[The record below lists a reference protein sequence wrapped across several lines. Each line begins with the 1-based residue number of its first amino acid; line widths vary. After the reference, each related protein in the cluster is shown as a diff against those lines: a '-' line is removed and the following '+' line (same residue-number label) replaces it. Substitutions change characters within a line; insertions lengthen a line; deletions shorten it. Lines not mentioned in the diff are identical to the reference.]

1 MTSRIPALLFRVT
14 GWLIAMAALTG
25 CRMAESAARM
35 PGQVVTSVSPGGRT
49 QKEDPAALQVELQR
63 FADEFAGRTVAA
75 LEDYASLAG
84 TDEARRQVL
93 HWKISVGA
101 AAVTIATGPNPQANL
116 LDFVALAS
124 ATRTALERVQGTN
137 TAAIEPWLEVSRS
150 LEASAWSLAAG
161 VFSAEQIQE
170 IRDAMRRWWESNP
183 EGHMTFF
190 ARPEEFSSLIR
201 KSGQEGTRP
210 GSVFAMVGLD
220 PTAGLDPAVREVTR
234 TRLFAERAMYM
245 VQRMPFLVRWQVELL
260 TDELLHQEQIAGV
273 LTNTASLVESIDRIS
288 RATESASATA
298 AQLPDRVTA
307 ERQAIIQSFESQEG
321 RLRALSAEVT
331 KTLEAGDKMSAS
343 LNTTLTTFDALTKRF
358 GVGEPVPADAQSTAN
373 DTNATPF
380 NILDYAHTA
389 EKIAT
394 MAEQLDI
401 LIKDTGSTLDSPAL
415 DRRISELNTLSERAR
430 ADAKSVLNHA
440 FLLAA
445 GLILLV
451 LVCGLV
457 YRGGRRGVQG
467 LRG

>member
-1 MTSRIPALLFRVT
+1 
-14 GWLIAMAALTG
+14 
-25 CRMAESAARM
+25 MAESAARM

-49 QKEDPAALQVELQR
+49 QKQDPAALQVELQR

-75 LEDYASLAG
+75 LEDYARLAG

-93 HWKISVGA
+93 HWRVSVGA

-124 ATRTALERVQGTN
+124 ATRTALERLQGTN
-137 TAAIEPWLEVSRS
+137 AAAIAPWLEVSRS
-150 LEASAWSLAAG
+150 LETSAWSLATG
-161 VFSAEQIQE
+161 VFSAEQIEE
-170 IRDAMRRWWESNP
+170 IRDAMRRWWESHP
-183 EGHMTFF
+183 KGHMTFF

-201 KSGQEGTRP
+201 KSAPESARP

-234 TRLFAERAMYM
+234 TRLFAERAIYM

-307 ERQAIIQSFESQEG
+307 ERQAIIESFESQEG

-331 KTLEAGDKMSAS
+331 RTLEAGEKMSAS
-343 LNTTLTTFDALTKRF
+343 LNTTLTTFDALMDRF
-358 GVGEPVPADAQSTAN
+358 GVGEPLPADAQSTVT
-373 DTNATPF
+373 DTNRTPF
-380 NILDYAHTA
+380 NILDYARTA
-389 EKIAT
+389 EQIAT
-394 MAEQLDI
+394 MAQQLDI

-445 GLILLV
+445 GLILLI
-451 LVCGLV
+451 LVCAMV
-457 YRGGRRGVQG
+457 YRVLRRGVQG

>member
-1 MTSRIPALLFRVT
+1 MAMTSRIPALLFCVT
-14 GWLIAMAALTG
+14 GWLIAMVALTG

-49 QKEDPAALQVELQR
+49 QKQDPAALQVELQR

-75 LEDYASLAG
+75 LEDYARLAG

-137 TAAIEPWLEVSRS
+137 AAAIEPWLEVSRS

-234 TRLFAERAMYM
+234 TRLFAERAMYL
-245 VQRMPFLVRWQVELL
+245 VQRMPFLVRWHVELL

-273 LTNTASLVESIDRIS
+273 LTNTASLVESTDRIS
-288 RATESASATA
+288 RATELASATA

-307 ERQAIIQSFESQEG
+307 ERQAIIASFESQEG
-321 RLRALSAEVT
+321 KLRELSAEAT
-331 KTLEAGDKMSAS
+331 RTLEAGEKMSAS
-343 LNTTLTTFDALTKRF
+343 LNTTLTTFDALMHRF
-358 GVGEPVPADAQSTAN
+358 GAGESVAADAP
-373 DTNATPF
+373 DEMDATPF
-380 NILDYAHTA
+380 SILDYARTA
-389 EKIAT
+389 EQIAA
-394 MAEQLDI
+394 MAQQLDI
-401 LIKDTGSTLDSPAL
+401 LIKDTGSMLDSPAL
-415 DRRISELNTLSERAR
+415 DRRIGELNTLSERAR